1 VIKQS
6 LFFFAFFEIP
16 IDLNTTRRNIHHPRL
31 LVYIVTHL
39 MVAVSV
45 LSTLEVQLVDT
56 AALWASIEIVVLV
69 EGQPDS
75 IVGLSGVA

>member
-1 VIKQS
+1 
-6 LFFFAFFEIP
+6 
-16 IDLNTTRRNIHHPRL
+16 
-31 LVYIVTHL
+31 

-56 AALWASIEIVVLV
+56 AALWASVEIVVLV